1 MIQRDRR
8 KRSYM
13 SQNAKKTPL
22 RNNGTLLSQN
32 PLLSQV
38 LCDKRGFL
46 KFRRLQK
53 STVRYQSTG
62 RTIPACRLASY
73 GAWLLNDDTSLP
85 SFAQFEGTL
94 FDWFYFNLLAII
106 EYVLGFSRPY
116 TMISAVLPPLGFL
129 ETTICLSI
137 RSFSSATWE
146 MIPTRRLPSVRLARV
161 L

>member
-8 KRSYM
+8 KRSYT

-22 RNNGTLLSQN
+22 RNNGTLLSQI
-32 PLLSQV
+32 PPFITGF
-38 LCDKRGFL
+38 CDKRGIL

-53 STVRYQSTG
+53 STVRYQQVDLFLPVDWPLTALGCSMMTHH
-62 RTIPACRLASY
+62 CLRLRNLRAHYSI
-73 GAWLLNDDTSLP
+73 G
-85 SFAQFEGTL
+85 L
-94 FDWFYFNLLAII
+94 FHLLAII

>member
-8 KRSYM
+8 KRSYT
-13 SQNAKKTPL
+13 SQNTKKTPL
-22 RNNGTLLSQN
+22 RDNGTLLSQI

-38 LCDKRGFL
+38 LCDKRGIL

-62 RTIPACRLASY
+62 RTIPACRLASN

-94 FDWFYFNLLAII
+94 FDWFILLAII
-106 EYVLGFSRPY
+106 EYVLGFLRPY

>member
-8 KRSYM
+8 KRSYT

-22 RNNGTLLSQN
+22 RDNGTLLSQI

-38 LCDKRGFL
+38 LCDKRGIL
-46 KFRRLQK
+46 KFRRFQK
-53 STVRYQSTG
+53 STVRYQQVELFLPVDWPLTALGCSMMTHHCLRLRNLRAHYSIG
-62 RTIPACRLASY
+62 LFQPACHYRICPRFL
-73 GAWLLNDDTSLP
+73 
-85 SFAQFEGTL
+85 
-94 FDWFYFNLLAII
+94 
-106 EYVLGFSRPY
+106 RPY

-137 RSFSSATWE
+137 RSFNSATWE